1 MWWSALIDGGIA
13 VVLLAIWYFGWRH
26 WMRKRSRRILSWVEL
41 VFRPHGKIAGIHWHS
56 PSRFQVD
63 LRLRSGAFRHPHLVV
78 QLAPREMPLSWL
90 WYRLR
95 NHQET
100 ATFSANLDCAPAF
113 NLDLRNHRWTGTCMG
128 PARPVVPVGHKWKAE
143 RLGQLVITTRRDW
156 QNDIVHMMDAL
167 AASRTYEFLKIAFRR
182 QAPHF
187 SATLAL
193 SAMQPDA
200 LAEADIFDVIR
211 ELATSSSPSAL

>member
-13 VVLLAIWYFGWRH
+13 VAFLAIWYLGWRY
-26 WMRKRSRRILSWVEL
+26 WMRQRSRHILTWIEL
-41 VFRPHGKIAGIHWHS
+41 AFRRHGKIAGIHWHS

-63 LRLRSGAFRHPHLVV
+63 LKLRGSAFRQPHLVV

-95 NHQET
+95 KHQET
-100 ATFSANLDCAPAF
+100 ATFSANLDCTPVL
-113 NLDLRNHRWTGTCMG
+113 NLDLRNHRWTGTCIG
-128 PARPVVPVGHKWKAE
+128 TTKPAGTPGRKWKSE

-167 AASRTYEFLKIAFRR
+167 AASRSYDFLKIAFRR
-182 QAPHF
+182 HAPHF
-187 SATLAL
+187 SATVAL
-193 SAMQPDA
+193 NAMQPDA

-211 ELATSSSPSAL
+211 ELAISSSPSAF